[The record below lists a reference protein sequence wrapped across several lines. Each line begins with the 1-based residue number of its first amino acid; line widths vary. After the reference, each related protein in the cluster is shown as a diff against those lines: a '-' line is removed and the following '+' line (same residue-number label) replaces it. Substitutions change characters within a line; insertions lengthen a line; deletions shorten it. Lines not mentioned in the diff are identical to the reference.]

1 MKTLKLSALLFGSTL
16 LLAPAAHAAVQS
28 VACNN
33 DSGDSALIGTA
44 VETLRTSGDLSNS
57 LNLSGTCQ
65 LSLPITIQNFGN
77 ISIAGPANLT
87 GGIIAC
93 NATPAPGQY
102 AGPMLNIIGT
112 RSVSVR
118 SLNMSG
124 GSGVFLQD
132 SSGSFLGVTIDHSRS
147 EGLSI
152 QGASTLG
159 LVGATLTGPAPG
171 TFVPTPNNITN
182 NCGNGINVGVGSTVS
197 VSVLATISGNGQAGV
212 SVNGGGA
219 SLSGCCAGENVG
231 SIVVENNRVGVSVG
245 VVGGSAIVNGGST
258 CSGLTGTAAVR
269 NNSDWGAVVAG
280 ASFLGLSGKVTFENN
295 QIAPTT
301 PAALTYRAGIYA
313 NYGATVFVSPGAI
326 IRSTVG
332 GAGVLLDAQSKLRL
346 GALGPA
352 PAPPSPCVAPTYANA
367 SITLNGEDGVRAN
380 HMSFVEILSTTSI
393 AGNSGKDAKC
403 DASSLLDGITTGIGN
418 NKCK

>member
-1 MKTLKLSALLFGSTL
+1 MKTLKWTTL
-16 LLAPAAHAAVQS
+16 LLGSALCLAPVASGAVQG
-28 VACNN
+28 VNCTN
-33 DSGDSALIGTA
+33 DSGDSSLINTA

-57 LNLSGTCQ
+57 LSLTGTCQ

-77 ISIAGPANLT
+77 ISISGPANLS

-102 AGPMLNIIGT
+102 AGPMLNIIGS

-118 SLNMSG
+118 NLNISG

-147 EGLSI
+147 EGLSV

-159 LVGATLTGPAPG
+159 LTGGTLTGPSPG
-171 TFVPTPNNITN
+171 TFVPAPNNVTN

-197 VSVLATISGNGQAGV
+197 VIMLATISGNGQAGV
-212 SVNGGGA
+212 LVNGGGA
-219 SLSGCCAGENVG
+219 SLSACCVAENVG
-231 SIVVENNRVGVSVG
+231 SIVVENNRAGVTVGAI
-245 VVGGSAIVNGGST
+245 GGSAIVSGGST
-258 CSGLTGTAAVR
+258 CSGLTGTATVR
-269 NNSDWGAVVAG
+269 NNSEWGAALTG
-280 ASFLGLSGKVTFENN
+280 ASFLGLSGRVTFENN
-295 QIAPTT
+295 QTAPTP
-301 PAALTYRAGIYA
+301 PAALTYRGGIYA

-332 GAGVLLDAQSKLRL
+332 GPGILIDAQSKLRL

-352 PAPPSPCVAPTYANA
+352 PALPSPCVAPSYPNA
-367 SITLNGEDGVRAN
+367 SITLNGADGVRAN

-393 AGNSGKDAKC
+393 VGNAGKDAQC
-403 DASSLLDGITTGIGN
+403 DSTSLLDGITTGIGT